1 MGFSITY
8 KSQVQG
14 SLDQSTTSCCKRPP
28 PFGPRTGASCH
39 SGVTVALN
47 IMFNDQTVFGHNSL
61 DASGGRYSNGS
72 EVRWT
77 CT

>member
-47 IMFNDQTVFGHNSL
+47 IKQSL
-61 DASGGRYSNGS
+61 AIIALMLLAVG
-72 EVRWT
+72 T
-77 CT
+77 AMAQK